1 MNIGNFMAR
10 IFHNTWYRIRRPIY
24 ACVGGQHYGGRTPD
38 GQSLGVGGGEPTTVR
53 RLVRGFP
60 THDLRSSMSSSESF
74 SDKKKLY
81 SMRAQIRNKFIFK
94 LALTLMIMLLSL
106 AGT

>member
-38 GQSLGVGGGEPTTVR
+38 GQSLGVGGG
-53 RLVRGFP
+53 G
-60 THDLRSSMSSSESF
+60 THDRPQVGEGPSHSRPEEIQYEL
-74 SDKKKLY
+74 
-81 SMRAQIRNKFIFK
+81 
-94 LALTLMIMLLSL
+94 
-106 AGT
+106 